1 MIPGIAVLMGGR
13 EWSVP
18 PLTLGQLRHLMPKI
32 RQLSEIGP
40 QMAEPQIDVLVEIVA
55 AALQRNYPDISIQM
69 VENLLDLGNAALV
82 LHAVLTGS
90 GLRPGSPS
98 SGNSWPPGPPWG
110 PPPRS
115 RRRLGMHLRTS
126 RHRMRIQLSYNRCD
140 DALSGRRADTLLDRS
155 STAASG
161 DRLLSRDWETTK
173 RAFPSAEAKSLSRSN
188 TWRQCR
194 AFSS

>member
-13 EWSVP
+13 EWTIP

-69 VENLLDLGNAALV
+69 VENLLDLSNAAPV

-90 GLRPGSPS
+90 GLRPGGGLS
-98 SGNSWPPGPPWG
+98 SGELMAPGSALGATTPTPATTG
-110 PPPRS
+110 DASTAFSPPP
-115 RRRLGMHLRTS
+115 
-126 RHRMRIQLSYNRCD
+126 
-140 DALSGRRADTLLDRS
+140 ADTAIR
-155 STAASG
+155 
-161 DRLLSRDWETTK
+161 
-173 RAFPSAEAKSLSRSN
+173 
-188 TWRQCR
+188 
-194 AFSS
+194 